1 MYLSRLLL
9 NNRSRYLWRSVI
21 EQPYKLHQIVMS
33 GFPDGVKRADA
44 NVLHRLDMADTA
56 VTLLVQSD
64 IQPDWSRLD
73 ERLLL
78 PASPFDPVPNPAVKK
93 INGLPLDN
101 GRILR
106 FRLRANPTKRLSSGK
121 GNKPGKRV
129 QLFHEE
135 EQLAWL
141 KKRAAANGFS
151 LIDVQIIPEGNQTD
165 RRKRLTIYTVQY
177 DGRLQ
182 ITDADK
188 FREALQ
194 KGIGPAKAFGCGLL
208 SIAPG

>member
-1 MYLSRLLL
+1 M

-21 EQPYKLHQIVMS
+21 EQPHRLHQIVMS
-33 GFPDGVKRADA
+33 GFPDGVRREDA
-44 NVLHRLDMADTA
+44 NVLHRLEVVDTT

-64 IQPDWSRLD
+64 MRPDWHRLD

-78 PASPFDPVPNPAVKK
+78 PASPFDPVSNPAVKEMS
-93 INGLPLDN
+93 GLALSD

-129 QLFHEE
+129 QYFREE
-135 EQLAWL
+135 DQLEWL
-141 KKRAAANGFS
+141 VKHAQRNGFR
-151 LIDVQIIPEGNQTD
+151 LLDVQVVPEGNQTD
-165 RRKRLTIYTVQY
+165 RQRGLTIYTVQF
-177 DGRLQ
+177 DGLLQ

-188 FREALQ
+188 FGTTVQ
-194 KGIGPAKAFGCGLL
+194 TGIGPAKAFGCGLL
-208 SIAPG
+208 SLAPG